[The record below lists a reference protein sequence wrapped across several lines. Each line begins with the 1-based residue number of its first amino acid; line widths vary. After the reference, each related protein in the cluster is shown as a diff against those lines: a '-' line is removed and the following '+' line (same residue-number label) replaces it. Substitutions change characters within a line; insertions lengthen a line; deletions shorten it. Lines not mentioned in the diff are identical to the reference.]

1 MAEIELDPLF
11 REGLWMDDAS
21 YIPLAPKHAFSKILD
36 GDGNWVGLLEWHECT
51 DRVSAG
57 GVNFDTPEG
66 HAARPGEPPSHFW
79 QVESWDPLTISPS
92 IRCLVCDNHGF
103 IRQGRWESC

>member
-1 MAEIELDPLF
+1 MPDEIELDPGF
-11 REGLWMDDAS
+11 RAGLWMDETT
-21 YIPLAPKHAFSKILD
+21 YYPLAPKHAYSRIEHN
-36 GDGNWVGLLEWHECT
+36 GSWVGLLEWHECK

-92 IRCLVCDNHGF
+92 IRCLICDNHGF
-103 IRQGRWESC
+103 IRQGRWEGC